1 MTMYIN
7 KFNHMN
13 LCERYVLRLMSLLG
27 IHSVIRRKRY
37 KYFKIKPEQVGKNIL
52 ARDFTASKPNEKWLT
67 DVSEFKIP
75 NQSKKLYLSPIFDLY
90 DNSIITYNLSFKNN
104 NQLVFKMFEKAT
116 KKYPNAKPLF
126 HSDRGYQYTSKVFKN
141 KLEKANMT
149 QSMSRVGKCI
159 DNGPMEGFFGI
170 LKSEMFYLNKYKDF
184 DELKKDIDNY
194 IYFYNNDRLQ
204 KKLENSAPLEYRSR
218 VLSS

>member
-1 MTMYIN
+1 M
-7 KFNHMN
+7 
-13 LCERYVLRLMSLLG
+13 
-27 IHSVIRRKRY
+27 
-37 KYFKIKPEQVGKNIL
+37 
-52 ARDFTASKPNEKWLT
+52 
-67 DVSEFKIP
+67 
-75 NQSKKLYLSPIFDLY
+75 FD
-90 DNSIITYNLSFKNN
+90 
-104 NQLVFKMFEKAT
+104 KAI

-184 DELKKDIDNY
+184 DELKKDIEKY